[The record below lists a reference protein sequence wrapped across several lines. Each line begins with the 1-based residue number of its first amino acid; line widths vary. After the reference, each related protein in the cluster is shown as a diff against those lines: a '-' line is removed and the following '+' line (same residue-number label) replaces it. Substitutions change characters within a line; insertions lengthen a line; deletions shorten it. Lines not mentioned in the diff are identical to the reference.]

1 LVAGAGA
8 GDGAGFVSLLLI
20 KAQPPSVAATDA
32 AVMSSFTP
40 GALVLDFLTGLVGF
54 ISFTLAA
61 ITFRNAQQ
69 SSTLYLSRRANCSMF

>member
-1 LVAGAGA
+1 
-8 GDGAGFVSLLLI
+8 LLLI

-40 GALVLDFLTGLVGF
+40 GALVLEFLTGLVGF

-69 SSTLYLSRRANCSMF
+69 SGARYRSRCADRSMY